1 MDSLFNNSHFWLI
14 IAFSLTLILSF
25 KYIKQAINNL
35 LKDKIHTI
43 EDEINSSD
51 EILASAFALLN
62 ERTKELKAI
71 DKILQDSML
80 KAQQTCD
87 SHYEKSVDSLNNR
100 VRKDKLA
107 IFNYFHHQDQ
117 QAKLDSMT
125 ILLDKSIH
133 TAEETIKKTLDNSKH
148 YALVDKSLQAIAN
161 MIQPASSSR

>member
-14 IAFSLTLILSF
+14 IAFSLMLILSF

-35 LKDKIHTI
+35 LKDKIQTI

-51 EILASAFALLN
+51 EILASSFALLN
-62 ERTKELKAI
+62 ERTKELKVI

-80 KAQQTCD
+80 KAQQACD
-87 SHYEKSVDSLNNR
+87 AHYEKSVDSLNTR

-107 IFNYFHHQDQ
+107 ISNYFHNQDQ
-117 QAKLDSMT
+117 QAKLDSMH
-125 ILLDKSIH
+125 ILLDKSIN
-133 TAEETIKKTLDNSKH
+133 TAKETIKNKLDDSKH
-148 YALVDKSLQAIAN
+148 YALVDKSLQTIAN